1 MTAAKTRI
9 LIVDDDE
16 DVLKTISTYLTFEG
30 YDVDVA
36 RTGREALEKSQT
48 HFFNVALLDIRLPD
62 MEGTELLTKMRETR
76 PKMVKIMLTG
86 YPGLDNS
93 VKSINGGANGYLV
106 KPIDPREIS
115 KIIKEKVQEQEK
127 ADTMDQNEIV
137 KYIQSRAQQR
147 EDTEKADSST
157 SNEGPNL

>member
-1 MTAAKTRI
+1 MAVAKKRI

-16 DVLKTISTYLTFEG
+16 DVLKTISSYLTFEG

-36 RTGREALEKSQT
+36 HTGQEALEKSQT

-76 PKMVKIMLTG
+76 PRMVKIMLTG

-93 VKSINGGANGYLV
+93 VKSINGGAHGYLV
-106 KPIDPREIS
+106 KPVDPREIS
-115 KIIKEKVQEQEK
+115 KMIKEKIQEQEK
-127 ADTMDQNEIV
+127 AYTMDQDEIV

-147 EDTEKADSST
+147 KDTEKADSLT
-157 SNEGPNL
+157 GNENSSL